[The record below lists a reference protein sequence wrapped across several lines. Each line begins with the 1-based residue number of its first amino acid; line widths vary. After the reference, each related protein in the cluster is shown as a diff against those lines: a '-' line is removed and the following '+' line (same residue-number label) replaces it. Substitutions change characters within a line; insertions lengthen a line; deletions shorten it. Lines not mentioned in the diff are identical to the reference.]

1 MPKTSTIP
9 GLRDLWDLTL
19 GDPEI
24 CVAVLDGPAD
34 LEHPC
39 LRGADVRR
47 ARSYWIGADDEAED
61 RVVDHATHVCSVL
74 FSPHDT
80 GVLGIA
86 PQVRG
91 LSVQVQSGGMTDAAN
106 LVRAIDAARDA
117 GAHIIH
123 VAFVQPAQSGVPD
136 SMLERAIKT
145 CLDEG
150 ILIVSPAGN
159 DRGEC
164 WTMPAAIP
172 GVLAVGAMRD
182 DGQPF
187 QFSNFGGIL
196 NEQGVLA
203 PGENVEGADA
213 IGGIASHK
221 GTSCAAPIVTG
232 VVALLMSLQRR
243 LGRKVSAIEV
253 YRAIL
258 DSAIPCDPRDVDEP
272 QRCLRGRL
280 NIAGAVDII
289 LGSDSRARIRP
300 SGRPAEGSAPL
311 RPAQSAKVYALGT
324 LGYDFGTE
332 SRRDTFLRLMPP
344 VEVGGVLVPPNPY
357 DPRQMADYLAMRPSE
372 ARSLIW
378 TLEQERSP
386 IYAIKPLGSF
396 GNVVYETLRL
406 LLAGQVDA
414 SGGDAY
420 VERVS
425 LPGERTGRSLQLFSG
440 QEVPVVKLTAA
451 RGLYGWQVDLLIDDA
466 LAVAA
471 PDLAPEDVP
480 RVHRALRDFLNRIYD
495 DLRNPGSSSK
505 DRALNHAG
513 TNAFQAAEVFA
524 RAVAERRSL
533 KDIEILKSPI
543 CRLNSDC
550 WDIKLKFFDPD
561 SGRAKRVYRMSVDV
575 SDLLPVTIGEVRT
588 WITRD

>member
-1 MPKTSTIP
+1 MPETSTIP

-19 GDPEI
+19 GDPGL
-24 CVAVLDGPAD
+24 CVAVLDGPAV
-34 LEHPC
+34 LGHPC
-39 LRGADVRR
+39 FRGANLRR
-47 ARSYWIGADDEAED
+47 VPSYWIGAEDEAED
-61 RVVDHATHVCSVL
+61 GAVDHATHVCSVL

-86 PQVRG
+86 PKVRG
-91 LSVQVQSGGMTDAAN
+91 LSIQIQSGGLAHASN

-117 GAHIIH
+117 GANIIH
-123 VAFVQPAQSGVPD
+123 VAFVQPTQSGMPT
-136 SMLERAIKT
+136 SMLERAIQT

-150 ILIVSPAGN
+150 ILVVSPAGN
-159 DRGEC
+159 DKGEC

-213 IGGIASHK
+213 VGGIAKHK

-232 VVALLMSLQRR
+232 VAALLMCLQRQQ
-243 LGRKVSAIEV
+243 GRKPSAVEV
-253 YRAIL
+253 RRAIL

-280 NIAGAVDII
+280 NIAGAMDII
-289 LGSDSRARIRP
+289 LGTDPRARVRA
-300 SGRPAEGSAPL
+300 SGPPAETSAPL
-311 RPAQSAKVYALGT
+311 RPAQSSLVYALGT

-332 SRRDTFLRLMPP
+332 SRRDTFQRLMPP
-344 VEVGGVLVPPNPY
+344 AEIEGVVVPPNPY
-357 DPRQMADYLAMRPSE
+357 DPRQMADYLALHPSE

-378 TLEQERSP
+378 TLEQERNP
-386 IYAIKPLGSF
+386 IYAIKPVGAF
-396 GNVVYETLRL
+396 GNLVYETLRL

-425 LPGERTGRSLQLFSG
+425 LPGERTGRALRLFSG
-440 QEVPVVKLTAA
+440 QEVPVVKLRAA

-466 LAVAA
+466 IAGAA
-471 PDLAPEDVP
+471 PDLDAEDLP
-480 RVHRALRDFLNRIYD
+480 RVRKATRDFLNRVYH

-505 DRALNHAG
+505 DRALNHAA
-513 TNAFQAAEVFA
+513 TNAFQAVEVFA
-524 RAVAERRSL
+524 RAVLERRSL
-533 KDIEILKSPI
+533 KEIEVLKSPI
-543 CRLNSDC
+543 CRINSDC

-561 SGRAKRVYRMSVDV
+561 SGRAKRVCRLTVDV
-575 SDLLPVTIGEVRT
+575 SDMIPVTLGEVRT
-588 WITRD
+588 WLTKD